1 MVPQEII
8 IFDPK
13 FAIMKNR
20 DRAIFFLLFL
30 VWGLVWSCSPCARL
44 TDDDQILQKK
54 FQVLKERRNNNQV
67 SPEIYRLQLNKLRA
81 RELEIFQIVRH
92 CDLKDPATVQY
103 WYNNR
108 LKYPSPIEQELDRLT
123 NRKWSKQ

>member
-1 MVPQEII
+1 LFPREII

-20 DRAIFFLLFL
+20 GRAIVVLPLLI
-30 VWGLVWSCSPCARL
+30 WGLVWSCSPCAGL
-44 TDDDQILQKK
+44 TDDDQVLQKR
-54 FQVLKERRNNNQV
+54 FQALKERRNNNQV
-67 SPEIYRLQLNKLRA
+67 DAEAYRLQLNKLRA
-81 RELEIFQIVRH
+81 RELEIFDVVRH